1 MGKAAVLFVAA
12 LGAACSSPN
21 SPSPAATSPPPPS
34 PSQPSPT
41 VTRYS
46 VTGVV
51 TDEIGSPVAG
61 AVVEVDYSRG
71 GDFSSPPAYCPFS
84 NFCWIAMHTDG
95 GGNYAFAFD
104 SGQGLVHGPDSD
116 GAGVIYSFADGYEA
130 NIQLLPR
137 GTPAIVANLRLR
149 RVRPVNAGESVTLT
163 IEADSS
169 LCSDLEDWW
178 LLARRCENIEVVAGT
193 TGRLTVDARAADAG
207 GTIPVVFFATS
218 GRYTSIQTPGP
229 GTVSVG
235 VEAGQRYRVYV
246 GLSGGTVG
254 RYDVTT
260 SVR

>member
-1 MGKAAVLFVAA
+1 M
-12 LGAACSSPN
+12 
-21 SPSPAATSPPPPS
+21 
-34 PSQPSPT
+34 
-41 VTRYS
+41 TRYS

-61 AVVEVDYSRG
+61 AGVEVNYSPG
-71 GDFSSPPAYCPFS
+71 GDFSSPPAHCPLS
-84 NFCWIAMHTDG
+84 NFCWIAMQTDG

-104 SGQGLVHGPDSD
+104 SGHGLLYGPDSD
-116 GAGVIYSFADGYEA
+116 GAGVIYSFADGYDP

-137 GTPAIVANLRLR
+137 GAPAIVANLRLR

-163 IEADSS
+163 IEPDSS

-178 LLARRCENIEVVAGT
+178 QLARRCENIQVVAGT

-207 GTIPVVFFATS
+207 GTIPFVSFATS
-218 GRYTSIQTPGP
+218 GRYTTPSTPGL
-229 GTVSVG
+229 GTASVG
-235 VEAGQRYRVYV
+235 VEAGQRYHVYV